1 MSDGVPTASSR
12 VLGDLDEDARQ
23 EAFERLQRRL
33 PAVWRGMQQDLD
45 DESVVVVPSMSAAK
59 VGDPRPPALTQALE
73 ERYLFMLLLLRQP
86 RLRLVY
92 LTSVPVDPLVVEYY
106 LGLLPGVIPSH
117 ARSRLRFVAVGDA
130 SPVPLTAKLLAR
142 PRLLR
147 QVRDLI
153 PDPSR
158 CHLVPYTTSALERD
172 LALQLGVP
180 LFGPD
185 PRHLPLGTKT
195 GCRRLFAAAGVRY
208 PAGAEGL
215 RDRDEVVEALA
226 DLHAER
232 PGATA
237 AMVKLDEGAAGS
249 GNAQVDLRDL
259 PAGDGDRVRAALRER
274 LGRMELESA
283 ELTVEDFLDR
293 LARGRGVVEERVTG
307 EDLRSPSVQLRIT
320 PLGEV
325 EVLSTHDQVLGGA
338 TGQTYLGAR
347 FPADPGYAVL
357 ITREAERVGRL
368 LAEEGV
374 LGRFAVDFV
383 VARRGQAWEAHAIEV
398 NLRRG
403 GTTHPFLTL
412 QFLTDGRYEA
422 DGARFVTPSGAE
434 RHLVATDHLEDPLLR
449 GLRPVDLFDLVAR
462 AGLHFDQSR
471 QCGVVLHMI
480 AALTECGVL
489 GMTAI
494 AATALEAQDLYDAA
508 RLSLEVEARA
518 ALDAIPLPT

>member
-1 MSDGVPTASSR
+1 MS
-12 VLGDLDEDARQ
+12 VLDDLDEPARQ

-59 VGDPRPPALTQALE
+59 VGDPRAAALTQALE

-86 RLRLVY
+86 RLRMVY

-117 ARSRLRFVAVGDA
+117 ARARVHFVAVGDS
-130 SPVPLTAKLLAR
+130 SPEPLTAKLLAR
-142 PRLLR
+142 PRLLQ
-147 QVRDLI
+147 QVRDLV
-153 PDPSR
+153 PDRSR
-158 CHLVPYTTSALERD
+158 CHLVPYTTSRLERD
-172 LALQLGVP
+172 LALQLGIPV
-180 LFGPD
+180 FGPD

-215 RDRDEVVEALA
+215 RTLDDVVPALA
-226 DLHAER
+226 RLHADR
-232 PGATA
+232 PDAEA

-249 GNAQVDLRDL
+249 GNAQVDLRGL
-259 PAGDGDRVRAALRER
+259 PAGDDDDVRAAVRER
-274 LGRMELESA
+274 VRRMQLESA
-283 ELTVEDFLDR
+283 ELTVEDFL
-293 LARGRGVVEERVTG
+293 ARMAGSQGVVEERVAG

-325 EVLSTHDQVLGGA
+325 EVLSTHDQVLGGP
-338 TGQTYLGAR
+338 TGQSYLGAR
-347 FPADPGYAVL
+347 FPADPGYAAL
-357 ITREAERVGRL
+357 ITRDAERIGQV
-368 LAEEGV
+368 LADEGV

-383 VARRGQAWEAHAIEV
+383 VARHDGGWRCDAIEV

-412 QFLTDGRYEA
+412 QFLTDGRYDA
-422 DGARFVTPSGAE
+422 ATARFLTPTGAA
-434 RHLVATDHLEDPLLR
+434 RHLVATDHLEDPRLR

-462 AGLHFDQSR
+462 TGLHFDQSR
-471 QCGVVLHMI
+471 QCGVVFHMI
-480 AALTECGVL
+480 SALTGCGLL
-489 GMTAI
+489 GLTAI
-494 AATALEAQDLYDAA
+494 GRTAPEAQQLYEDARRA
-508 RLSLEVEARA
+508 LEVEARA
-518 ALDAIPLPT
+518 ALDALPLPG